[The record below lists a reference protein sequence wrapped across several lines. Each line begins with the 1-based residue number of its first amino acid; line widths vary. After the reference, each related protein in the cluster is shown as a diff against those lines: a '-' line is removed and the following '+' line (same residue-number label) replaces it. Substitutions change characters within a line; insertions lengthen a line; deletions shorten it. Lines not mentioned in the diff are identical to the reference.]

1 VVTRK
6 RRNTPVRRLFD
17 EIASGIEAMRD
28 DREGRLHLRRHEVQP
43 PTRAAGAA
51 ESRDAEDVPTYQLKI
66 TLMETD
72 PPIWRRLRIPGDT
85 TLARPDRIIQ
95 TAMGW
100 TNSHLHTFTAGGV
113 VYADPSP
120 EWEIPV
126 RNEGRTHLRQIVR
139 EDGEAFIYEYDM
151 GDSWRHQ
158 VLVEEIGFEPGKR
171 ATPLCLGGER
181 ACPPE
186 DCGGVHGY
194 YETLEI
200 LRDPAHEEYADT
212 KIWIEGMTGG
222 PFDPDAFDVEAV
234 NRSLK
239 RLR

>member
-1 VVTRK
+1 M
-6 RRNTPVRRLFD
+6 RRQWGSPD
-17 EIASGIEAMRD
+17 PAHAIEPAGLLETD
-28 DREGRLHLRRHEVQP
+28 LR
-43 PTRAAGAA
+43 
-51 ESRDAEDVPTYQLKI
+51 TYILKV

-72 PPIWRRLRIPGDT
+72 PPIWRRLAVRGDT
-85 TLARPDRIIQ
+85 TLRRLDRIIQ

-113 VYADPSP
+113 IYADPSP
-120 EWEIPV
+120 EWEIDV
-126 RNEGRTHLRQIVR
+126 KDERRFRVERIAR

-158 VLVEEIGFEPGKR
+158 VLVEEVRIGWGGTDGPV
-171 ATPLCLGGER
+171 CLSGAR

-200 LRDPAHEEYADT
+200 LRNPRHEEYEQT
-212 KIWIEGMTGG
+212 KRWIEGMTGG
-222 PFDPDAFDVEAV
+222 PFDPEAFDVETV
-234 NRSLK
+234 NTA
-239 RLR
+239 LRVLQRR